1 MPSAAGTDTRP
12 LWLVLHGSAEWYGSD
27 KVLLATMAALRDD
40 PAFRP
45 VIVLHEDGPLRA
57 ALVAAGLEVHVAGVT
72 KIRRALFTPVG
83 VLQLPGQLAA
93 TCRALDAV
101 AAGRRVG
108 LVYSNTL
115 AVLGGAVWAWRRRG
129 PHLWHVHEILLHPAL
144 VRRGLPRLA
153 AWASGHVLANSRQT
167 QAWLEREA
175 PSLAGRV
182 STVFNGLGP
191 VPAPDAASAA
201 AAAAVRA
208 RLGLRDGDVLATLAG
223 RINAWKGQDLLIEA
237 LARLAAAPGGPPL
250 HVAIVGDVFA
260 GQEALRERLHAQV
273 AAAGLGTHVHFLPF
287 VADIW
292 PVWRASDI
300 AVVPST
306 EPEPFGMVAIEA
318 MACGLPV
325 VAAAHGGLLDIV
337 EPEATG
343 LLFTP
348 RSAVAL
354 ADALARLAADAA
366 LRQRLGA
373 AGAAR
378 QARHFSLA
386 AQVAQTRTAG
396 LALMQG
402 EGA

>member
-1 MPSAAGTDTRP
+1 MNAAPAAGGTDSRP

-40 PAFRP
+40 PAFKP
-45 VIVLHEDGPLRA
+45 VVVLHEDGPLRA
-57 ALVAAGLEVHVAGVT
+57 ALAAAGLEVHVAGVT
-72 KIRRALFTPVG
+72 KIRRALFTPGG

-93 TCRALDAV
+93 TLRAFDTV

-115 AVLGGAVWAWRRRG
+115 AVLGGAVWASRRRR

-175 PSLAGRV
+175 PALAGRV
-182 STVFNGLGP
+182 STVFNGLGA
-191 VPAPDAASAA
+191 VPPADAA

-208 RLGLRDGDVLATLAG
+208 RLGLRDGEVLATLAG
-223 RINAWKGQDLLIEA
+223 RINAWKGQDLLVEA
-237 LARLAAAPGGPPL
+237 MARLQAQPGGPPL
-250 HVAIVGDVFA
+250 HVAIVGDVFP

-273 AAAGLGTHVHFLPF
+273 AAAGLGARVHFLPF

-337 EPEATG
+337 EPESTG

-348 RSAVAL
+348 RSAEAL
-354 ADALARLAADAA
+354 AAALARLAGDAA
-366 LRQRLGA
+366 LRRRLGA
-373 AGAAR
+373 AGALR
-378 QARHFSLA
+378 QASHFSLA
-386 AQVAQTRTAG
+386 VQVAQTRAAG
-396 LALMQG
+396 LALM
-402 EGA
+402 EGKGA

>member
-1 MPSAAGTDTRP
+1 MPSAAGTDSRP
-12 LWLVLHGSAEWYGSD
+12 LWLMLHGSAEWYGSD
-27 KVLLATMAALRDD
+27 KVLLATTAALRDD
-40 PAFRP
+40 PAFKP
-45 VIVLHEDGPLRA
+45 VIVLHDNGPLRA
-57 ALVAAGLEVHVAGVT
+57 ALLAAGLEVHVAGVT
-72 KIRRALFTPVG
+72 KIRRALFTPAG

-93 TCRALDAV
+93 TVRALDAV
-101 AAGRRVG
+101 VAGRRVG

-115 AVLGGAVWAWRRRG
+115 AVLGGAVWAWRRRR

-153 AWASGHVLANSRQT
+153 AWASDRVLANSRQT
-167 QAWLEREA
+167 QAWMEREA

-182 STVFNGLGP
+182 STVFNGLGA
-191 VPAPDAASAA
+191 VPPPDAA

-208 RLGLRDGDVLATLAG
+208 RLGLRAGDLLATLAG

-237 LARLAAAPGGPPL
+237 LARLAEAPGGPPL
-250 HVAIVGDVFA
+250 HVAIVGDVFP

-337 EPEATG
+337 EPELTG

-348 RSAVAL
+348 RSAEAL
-354 ADALARLAADAA
+354 AAALARLAADAV

-378 QARHFSLA
+378 QASCFSLA
-386 AQVAQTRTAG
+386 AQVAQTRAAG